1 MTEMIFD
8 TKPGPTPVRDAAHQR
23 VDAQELY
30 GLLVDT
36 DVAFSNH
43 KGIYKPGFER
53 RQRSLLKKLSF
64 LAPFL
69 EPREKILQVTT
80 GCSPL
85 SFLEQLLTGAIL
97 YSLKRALFVF
107 TDRRILHIPCSPG
120 LNYRNSIA
128 QILYAD
134 CRNVRI
140 RFSTLI
146 ASYKSGLME
155 KFPCI
160 SRKNRKKLKAI
171 LKNASRDGQ
180 TSPELGR
187 AHLCPQC
194 SRPLI
199 KNYYACPHCSLKFK
213 KKSWAAAFSIIFPG
227 GGYFY
232 TRHPWVGLLEA
243 MMELAFTFTLALFV
257 TAFSMRLPFNPQEL
271 NQAIVICA
279 TVIVFEKLV
288 TIFYA
293 EKAVE
298 EFIPSK
304 RRIQLKIEEVE
315 QYHVSSK
322 VQHVD
327 TIGWRSR

>member
-8 TKPGPTPVRDAAHQR
+8 TKASPTQR

-30 GLLVDT
+30 GLPVDT

-43 KGIYKPGFER
+43 KGIYKPRIER
-53 RQRSLLKKLSF
+53 RQRALLRKLSF

-69 EPREKILQVTT
+69 EPSEKILQVTT

-107 TDRRILHIPCSPG
+107 TDSRILHIPCSPG

-128 QILYAD
+128 QIMYAD

-146 ASYKSGLME
+146 ASYKSGRTE

-160 SRKNRKKLKAI
+160 NRKNRKKIKAI

-180 TSPELGR
+180 TSPELER

-199 KNYYACPHCSLKFK
+199 KNYYACPHCLLKFK
-213 KKSWAAAFSIIFPG
+213 KKSSGTLFSIIFPG

-243 MMELAFTFTLALFV
+243 LMELAFTFMLVVASIVFFMCSQYDSEGLGRAITLC
-257 TAFSMRLPFNPQEL
+257 
-271 NQAIVICA
+271 AI
-279 TVIVFEKLV
+279 VIVFEKLV
-288 TIFYA
+288 TILYA
-293 EKAVE
+293 NKAVE
-298 EFIPSK
+298 EFIPAK
-304 RRIQLKIEEVE
+304 RRIEIKTDEVE
-315 QYHVSSK
+315 QYHISSK
-322 VQHVD
+322 TQQVD
-327 TIGWRSR
+327 SIGWRSR